1 MHLSWKVLLTEA
13 KMQLAF
19 RNVKC
24 KFAELWKSQCIK
36 QDAYRKIHVN
46 LIRWHTSALRMPND
60 TPNFKPYLEF
70 LNLTPNSWTSLRIL
84 EPHSEF
90 LNLTPNSW
98 TSLRIQKH
106 HSEFKTTHSEFKNLT
121 LNSKIWLR
129 ILEPHSKFQNLTPNS
144 KTSLRIK
151 KNSLRIPKPHF
162 EFKKCTSNLKT
173 HSEFKNS
180 LRIQKSH
187 SKFLN
192 LTPNSKISLQI
203 LQPHSDSELRRSSFN
218 MTRGDEDIE
227 TRSLKF

>member
-19 RNVKC
+19 RNVKWE
-24 KFAELWKSQCIK
+24 FAELWKSQCIK

-60 TPNFKPYLEF
+60 TPNFKPYL
-70 LNLTPNSWTSLRIL
+70 
-84 EPHSEF
+84 EF

-162 EFKKCTSNLKT
+162 EFNKCTSNLKT

-180 LRIQKSH
+180 LRIKKSH
-187 SKFLN
+187 SKFFN
-192 LTPNSKISLQI
+192 LTQTPS
-203 LQPHSDSELRRSSFN
+203 
-218 MTRGDEDIE
+218 
-227 TRSLKF
+227 